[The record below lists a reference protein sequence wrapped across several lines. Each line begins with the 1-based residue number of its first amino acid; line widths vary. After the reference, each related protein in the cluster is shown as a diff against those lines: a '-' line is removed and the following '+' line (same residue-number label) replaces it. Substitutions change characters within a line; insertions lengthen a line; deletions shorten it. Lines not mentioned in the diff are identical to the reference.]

1 MNKLIL
7 RRFLAAVIAL
17 SAAFAVTAIVKT
29 TARADDFI
37 EINEKN
43 FPDEIFRAYV
53 TEQFDDAPTD
63 GKLSVSER
71 EAALWI
77 SLSEK
82 AVTSV
87 KGIEFF
93 PNIYQFY
100 SYKNNLGDV
109 DLSKNTKLTDVRC
122 PLSGI
127 TSLDLS
133 GCKQVELLKCA
144 QNKITKL
151 DLSGMRDLTTL
162 ECEMNEI
169 AEIDLTGCTSLDRFH
184 AYDNKITEL
193 DISTNTELDY
203 VMLEENRLKALDI
216 QNNKKIKRL
225 FLFDNPIEVFDVSPN
240 AGLLEAYKIGERR
253 EQVHGSGADSH
264 RYVSYSSANGYFD
277 IDLQTEISTG
287 VEISGEN
294 FPDRLFRSYI
304 EDIYD
309 RDNNGILSLTEIKS
323 VKSMRIG
330 YLSFQSLKG
339 IEFFTEL
346 ELLECNNNRLQ
357 SLDVSKNT
365 KLKKLYCGNNV
376 LTELDISQNKE
387 LQVLD
392 CSFARL
398 RKLDTS
404 ANDKLWKLYISHNYL
419 EELDLSKNTELKE
432 FKCEGNFLK
441 TIDVKNNTKLAHFDC
456 GRNEIATLDLSN
468 NKDLVFLYCNDN
480 KLKAVNVKNN
490 PLLQYFGCQNNE
502 IVFLDTRNNPD
513 LLLLNCSNN
522 DLDDLDVSENFKL
535 ETLRCKD
542 NNIDEIYVS
551 DIPKELVKDRTA
563 KLVFVSPSD
572 WRFSDI
578 SWFGYDGE
586 LSAGA
591 NYYSYTNSGEKK
603 YAYAAMTITKKVVD
617 ATCVKSGEKT
627 YTATVDASTAY
638 DGKARESTKKVT
650 IPATG
655 HSWGDWIVTKEATA
669 EKEGS
674 RKHTCSVCGKTETEV
689 IPKPDVTLTLEK
701 DSLSIICGQNKT
713 LKATVKGVETAPAF
727 KSSDS
732 KIASVDSNGKITA
745 KMAGTVTITVSVA
758 GIKSKCTVTVLYKDV
773 TDSSKFWFEPVNYL
787 TAKGVV
793 KGYDSQTNFKPD
805 NKCTRAQM
813 ITFLWRLQ
821 GEPAPKSDVCRF
833 PDVRKT
839 DYFYK
844 ACIWGSEQGIVEGY
858 SNGNFGPQITC
869 ARKHAVTFMW
879 RLAGKPAPS
888 GTNNRFTDVNETDY
902 FYKAT
907 LWASE
912 KRILEGYSD
921 NTFRPDGDC
930 LRRQMVTFLY
940 KYDKF
945 VNGNG

>member
-1 MNKLIL
+1 MQKQIL
-7 RRFLAAVIAL
+7 GRTLPAVLAL
-17 SAAFAVTAIVKT
+17 SAAFLVVGLVKT
-29 TARADDFI
+29 TALADDLI
-37 EINEKN
+37 EINEEN
-43 FPDEIFRAYV
+43 FPDKIFREYV
-53 TEQFDDAPTD
+53 TEQFDRSPQD
-63 GKLSVSER
+63 GKLSLAER
-71 EAALWI
+71 EDAQWI

-82 AVTSV
+82 SVTSV
-87 KGIEFF
+87 KGVEFF

-100 SYKNNLGDV
+100 SYKNKLGDV
-109 DLSKNTKLTDVRC
+109 DLSKNTELTDVRC
-122 PLSGI
+122 PCSGV
-127 TSLDLS
+127 TSLDLT
-133 GCKQVELLKCA
+133 GCKQLEVLYCNGNEL
-144 QNKITKL
+144 TRL
-151 DLSGMRDLTTL
+151 DLSGKSSLTTL
-162 ECEMNEI
+162 ECEHNEI
-169 AEIDLTGCTSLDRFH
+169 AEMDLTGCTSLDRIIG
-184 AYDNKITEL
+184 YDNKLTEL

-203 VMLEENRLKALDI
+203 VMLCNNRLKSLDI
-216 QNNKKIKRL
+216 QKNKKIKRL
-225 FLFDNPIEVFDVSPN
+225 NLYDNQIDVFDVSPH
-240 AGLLEAYKIGERR
+240 AGLLEAYLTGERG
-253 EQVHGSGADSH
+253 EPSYGSGANTHS
-264 RYVSYSSANGYFD
+264 YVSYSCANGYFD
-277 IDLQTEISTG
+277 IDLQTEIFTG
-287 VEISGEN
+287 VEINEEN
-294 FPDRLFRSYI
+294 FPDRLFRSAVKNWY
-304 EDIYD
+304 DI
-309 RDNNGILSLTEIKS
+309 DNNGRLSLAEIKK

-330 YLSFQSLKG
+330 NFTLQSLKG
-339 IEFFTEL
+339 VEFFTEL

-365 KLKKLYCGNNV
+365 KLKMLYCGNNL
-376 LTELDISQNKE
+376 LTELDVSQNKD
-387 LQVLD
+387 LQILD
-392 CSFARL
+392 CEHNRL
-398 RKLDTS
+398 KKIDVS
-404 ANDKLWKLYISHNYL
+404 ANDKLRKLVCLSNYIK
-419 EELDLSKNTELKE
+419 ELDVSKNTSLSELR
-432 FKCEGNFLK
+432 CRDNFLK
-441 TIDVKNNTKLAHFDC
+441 SIDVKNNTNLVHLDC
-456 GRNEIATLDLSN
+456 CENEISSLDLSN
-468 NKDLVFLYCNDN
+468 NKALVNLYCGDN

-490 PLLQYFGCQNNE
+490 PLLQRLACHNNQ

-513 LLLLNCSNN
+513 LVFLNCINN

-535 ETLRCKD
+535 ETLRCSD
-542 NNIDEIYVS
+542 NNIDKVYVA
-551 DIPKELVKDRTA
+551 DIPEEVVKDSFTL
-563 KLVFVSPSD
+563 LVFVSPSA

-617 ATCVKSGEKT
+617 ATCVKSGEKV

-638 DGKARESTKKVT
+638 DGKARESSKTVT

-655 HSWGDWIVTKEATA
+655 HSWGDWTVTKEATA
-669 EKEGS
+669 TKEGS
-674 RKHTCSVCGKTETEV
+674 KKHTCSVCGKTETEV
-689 IPKPDVTLTLEK
+689 IPKLDVTLTLEK

-758 GIKSKCTVTVLYKDV
+758 GIKATCKVTILYKDV

-793 KGYDSQTNFKPD
+793 KGYDNQTTFKPD

-821 GEPAPKSDVCRF
+821 GEPAPKSDTCKF
-833 PDVRKT
+833 SDVSSS

-844 ACIWGSEQGIVEGY
+844 ACVWGSEQGIVEGY
-858 SNGNFGPQITC
+858 SNGTFGPDITC
-869 ARKHAVTFMW
+869 ARKHAVTFLW
-879 RLAGKPAPS
+879 RLAGKPSPS
-888 GTNNRFTDVNETDY
+888 SSTSKFTDVKESDY

-912 KRILEGYSD
+912 KKILAGYED

-940 KYDKF
+940 KYDKY
-945 VNGNG
+945 VNS